1 MRTPLLADLERALS
15 LLQQV
20 EEDGLDFDPDPDV
33 SPDVRELT
41 GVSSYPTESHRANL
55 RARIEAV
62 VEAGDG
68 LASREPSEYVSR
80 LIAACVKLAP
90 PIDDWRARNRIA

>member
-1 MRTPLLADLERALS
+1 MRTPLMADLERALS

-33 SPDVRELT
+33 SPDIRGLT
-41 GVSSYPTESHRANL
+41 GVSSYPTDSHRANL
-55 RARIEAV
+55 RARIEA
-62 VEAGDG
+62 GDG
-68 LASREPSEYVSR
+68 LASREPSAYVSR

-90 PIDDWRARNRIA
+90 PIDDRRARNRIA